1 VQCKTS
7 HESDLGVIEFS
18 CRSCRS
24 NTQSNLRRR
33 YTVDEVDY
41 FCTYWNNMC
50 YLIPINECSVSKKL
64 RFIPPKNNQ
73 KVGISYAKDYE
84 LPNQINLIKD

>member
-1 VQCKTS
+1 
-7 HESDLGVIEFS
+7 
-18 CRSCRS
+18 
-24 NTQSNLRRR
+24 
-33 YTVDEVDY
+33 
-41 FCTYWNNMC
+41 MC